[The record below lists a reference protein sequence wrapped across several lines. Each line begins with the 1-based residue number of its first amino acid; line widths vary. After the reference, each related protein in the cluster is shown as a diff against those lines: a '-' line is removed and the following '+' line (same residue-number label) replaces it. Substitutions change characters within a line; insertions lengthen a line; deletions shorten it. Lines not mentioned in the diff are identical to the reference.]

1 MSANVTRY
9 AVAAVIAFVVLL
21 GLLLLVRPMIYS
33 VAPPRDDSVYAVA
46 TVASVP
52 TSEPLVKEL
61 LLNAPHGLLGER
73 RSGEHAVITVVV
85 SRGLS
90 GLLSVVNAWSPTNGC
105 ALTARP
111 DRLVDCRGHQWTLS
125 GDPFATGDPPLQSFP
140 VTNQS
145 GALVVDFT
153 HSVDAGG

>member
-1 MSANVTRY
+1 VARY
-9 AVAAVIAFVVLL
+9 LVAAVVAFLLLL

-33 VAPPRDDSVYAVA
+33 VAPPRDDSVYAVVTA
-46 TVASVP
+46 ASVP
-52 TSEPLVKEL
+52 TTEPLVKEL

-85 SRGLS
+85 SRGLN
-90 GLLSVVNAWSPTNGC
+90 GLFSVVNVWSPVNDC

-111 DRLVDCRGHQWTLS
+111 DRVVDCRGRAWTLA
-125 GDPFATGDPPLQSFP
+125 GDPFTTGDPPLQSFP
-140 VTNQS
+140 VTNQN

-153 HSVDAGG
+153 HPVDAGG

>member
-1 MSANVTRY
+1 VSSNVTRY
-9 AVAAVIAFVVLL
+9 AVAAGIAFLLLL

-46 TVASVP
+46 TAASVP
-52 TSEPLVKEL
+52 TSGPLVKEL

-85 SRGLS
+85 SRELS
-90 GLLSVVNAWSPTNGC
+90 GVFSVLNAWSTTNDC

-111 DRLVDCRGHQWTLS
+111 DRLVDCRGHEWTLA
-125 GDPFATGDPPLQSFP
+125 GDPFTSGDAPLQSFA
-140 VTNQS
+140 VTNQG
-145 GALVVDFT
+145 GALIVDFT
-153 HSVDAGG
+153 HPVDGGG

>member
-1 MSANVTRY
+1 MARY
-9 AVAAVIAFVVLL
+9 LVAAVVAFLLLL

-33 VAPPRDDSVYAVA
+33 VAPPRDDSVYAVVTA
-46 TVASVP
+46 ASVP
-52 TSEPLVKEL
+52 TTEPLVKEL

-85 SRGLS
+85 SRGLN
-90 GLLSVVNAWSPTNGC
+90 GLFSVVNVWSPVNDC

-111 DRLVDCRGHQWTLS
+111 DRVVDCRGRAWTLA
-125 GDPFATGDPPLQSFP
+125 GDPFTTGDPPLQSFP
-140 VTNQS
+140 VTNQN

-153 HSVDAGG
+153 HPVDAGG